1 MQLKLL
7 LKTCTQDGEYMIY
20 QNVTKLFI
28 FYVSDLFVLRG
39 SRQRASRE
47 YISFISDFL
56 VLAAAEVECGA
67 ISSFEGLG
75 RELFAH

>member
-7 LKTCTQDGEYMIY
+7 LKTCSQDGVYMIY
-20 QNVTKLFI
+20 QKVTKLFI

-39 SRQRASRE
+39 RSAASRE

>member
-7 LKTCTQDGEYMIY
+7 LKTCTQGGVYMIY
-20 QNVTKLFI
+20 QKVTKLFI
-28 FYVSDLFVLRG
+28 FYQIYLYCAVGR
-39 SRQRASRE
+39 RASRE

>member
-7 LKTCTQDGEYMIY
+7 LKTCTQDGVYMKSPNYSYFMYQIY
-20 QNVTKLFI
+20 LYCAVG
-28 FYVSDLFVLRG
+28 R
-39 SRQRASRE
+39 RASRE